1 MANSKIIDNLINM
14 QIFFDKY
21 SLKNVDVSLPLN
33 NTNKKI
39 RVDGNLQKV
48 TLEDLEFNQMYD
60 IYSDDQVE
68 ARYILTPTFM
78 ERLKNI
84 REVIGGFD
92 VHCVVENKFLTLFI
106 QVPKNFFEISNDI
119 KCSIDNQKNYENI
132 FIQLVSIFNLI
143 HYFKLD
149 KKLGL

>member
-1 MANSKIIDNLINM
+1 MVCLYLLII
-14 QIFFDKY
+14 
-21 SLKNVDVSLPLN
+21 
-33 NTNKKI
+33 KI
-39 RVDGNLQKV
+39 RVAGNLQKV
-48 TLEDLEFNQMYD
+48 TLEDSEFNQMYD

-78 ERLKNI
+78 ERLKNV

-92 VHCVVENKFLTLFI
+92 VHCLIENKYITLFI
-106 QVPKNFFEISNDI
+106 ETPNDFFEIGNNITD
-119 KCSIDNQKNYENI
+119 SINNKRNYECI
-132 FIQLVSIFNLI
+132 FVQLINIFNLI